1 MCGEG
6 REEDRER
13 GRGREGGTESVVCSH
28 YEKKSAPGLKDDG
41 SDILIIREF

>member
-1 MCGEG
+1 MWG
-6 REEDRER
+6 REGGRQRER
-13 GRGREGGTESVVCSH
+13 KREGGTESVVCSH